1 MKKKFFVFLAIF
13 VLMCSN
19 RGCTDY
25 FLIVDI
31 DFFAAFIDVNSEKI
45 FKKENQ
51 YQNDRQNA
59 HFAYTSS
66 VKDIEDTYGEG
77 IEDNTIPIFTFNNGQ
92 FNVFEAMY
100 VPFDP
105 DVDGDFLETCKTV
118 NEVLY
123 ETFITQMPDAVI
135 DTLTNIE
142 QIDNLD
148 FYVFKI
154 KISYPNKIIMNM
166 LMYSRLFDKQMFALN
181 IIFQDKEIG
190 QKMLDA
196 WKNSTFEK

>member
-1 MKKKFFVFLAIF
+1 
-13 VLMCSN
+13 
-19 RGCTDY
+19 
-25 FLIVDI
+25 
-31 DFFAAFIDVNSEKI
+31 
-45 FKKENQ
+45 
-51 YQNDRQNA
+51 
-59 HFAYTSS
+59 
-66 VKDIEDTYGEG
+66 
-77 IEDNTIPIFTFNNGQ
+77 
-92 FNVFEAMY
+92 
-100 VPFDP
+100 
-105 DVDGDFLETCKTV
+105 
-118 NEVLY
+118 
-123 ETFITQMPDAVI
+123 MPDAVI